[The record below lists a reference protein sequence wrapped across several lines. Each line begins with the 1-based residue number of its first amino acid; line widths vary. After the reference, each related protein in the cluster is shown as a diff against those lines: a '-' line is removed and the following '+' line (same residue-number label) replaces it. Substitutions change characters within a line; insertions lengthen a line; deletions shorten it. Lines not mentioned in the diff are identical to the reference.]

1 MKILVV
7 RFSSIGDIVLT
18 SPIVRC
24 MKQQIPNVEIHFL
37 TKKAFRPLVDNNP
50 NIDQVYAI
58 DKSIDECLSRLKN
71 EKYDFVVDLHN
82 NLRTFTLKNKLRAPA
97 AGFPK
102 LHIEKWL
109 LVNFKREMKDKRHI
123 VDRYFEAVKSLK
135 VVNDSLPCDFFITK
149 EDEVDVSSYDLKP
162 NKYISFA
169 IGAQFATK
177 RMPTD
182 KMKEILSQIDVP
194 VVLLG
199 GPTDQEVGKEL
210 SEFANVLDLTGKLTI
225 GQSASLV
232 KQSAVLLTHDTGLM
246 HIASAFQIPI
256 VSVWGNT
263 VPAFGMYPYYPKDSS
278 KFSIH
283 EVKGLSCRP
292 CSKIGFQA
300 CPKKHF
306 NCMNQQDSSSIAQD
320 LLIRF
325 KTAD

>member
-18 SPIVRC
+18 SPVVRC
-24 MKQQIPNVEIHFL
+24 LKQQIPNATIHFL
-37 TKKAFRPLVDNNP
+37 TKKSYRPLVDNNP
-50 NIDQVYAI
+50 YIDQVYAI
-58 DKSIDECLSRLKN
+58 DKSIDECLPRLKN

-82 NLRTFTLKNKLRAPA
+82 NLRTFSLKNKLRVPA
-97 AGFPK
+97 AAFPK
-102 LHIEKWL
+102 LHKEKWL
-109 LVNFKREMKDKRHI
+109 LVNFKKEMKDKRHI

-135 VVNDSLPCDFFITK
+135 VVNDLLPCDFFISQA
-149 EDEVDVSSYDLKP
+149 DEVDVLRYDLKP
-162 NKYISFA
+162 TQYIAFA
-169 IGAQFATK
+169 VGAQFATK
-177 RMPTD
+177 RMPVE

-210 SEFANVLDLTGKLTI
+210 SKFSNVIDLTGKLSI
-225 GQSASLV
+225 GQSASVV

-263 VPAFGMYPYYPKDSS
+263 VPAFGMYPYYPSDSS
-278 KFSIH
+278 KFSVH
-283 EVKGLSCRP
+283 EVNGLACRP

-306 NCMNQQDSSSIAQD
+306 NCMQLQDTKKIALD
-320 LLIRF
+320 LMSRF
-325 KTAD
+325 NSKV

>member
-18 SPIVRC
+18 SPVVRC
-24 MKQQIPNVEIHFL
+24 LKQQIPNATIHFL
-37 TKKAFRPLVDNNP
+37 TKKSFRALVDHNP
-50 NIDQVYAI
+50 YIDQVYAI
-58 DKSIDECLSRLKN
+58 DKSIDECLIRLKN

-82 NLRTFTLKNKLRAPA
+82 NLRTFSLKNKLRVPTA
-97 AGFPK
+97 AFPK

-109 LVNFKREMKDKRHI
+109 LVNFKKEMNDKRHI
-123 VDRYFEAVKSLK
+123 VDRYFEAVKPLK
-135 VVNDSLPCDFFITK
+135 VVNDSLPCDFFIAP
-149 EDEVDVSSYDLKP
+149 EDEVDVSTYDLKS
-162 NKYISFA
+162 NHYIAFA

-177 RMPTD
+177 RMPVE
-182 KMKEILSQIDVP
+182 KMKEIISQIELP

-210 SEFANVLDLTGKLTI
+210 SQFQNVIDLTGKLTI
-225 GQSASLV
+225 GQSASVV
-232 KQSAVLLTHDTGLM
+232 KQAGVLLTHDTGLM

-263 VPAFGMYPYYPKDSS
+263 VPAFGMYPYYPSDSS

-283 EVKGLSCRP
+283 EVNGLSCRP

-306 NCMNQQDSSSIAQD
+306 NCMNQQNASEIAQD
-320 LLIRF
+320 LIIRMHSII
-325 KTAD
+325 

>member
-1 MKILVV
+1 MVV

-18 SPIVRC
+18 SPVVRC
-24 MKQQIPNVEIHFL
+24 LKQQVPNATIHFL
-37 TKKAFRPLVDNNP
+37 TKKSLRSLVDSNP
-50 NIDQVYAI
+50 HIDQVYAI
-58 DKSIDECLSRLKN
+58 DKSIDECLVRLKN
-71 EKYDFVVDLHN
+71 EKYDFIVDLHN
-82 NLRTFTLKNKLRAPA
+82 NMRTFSLKNKLRVPA
-97 AGFPK
+97 AAFPK

-109 LVNFKREMKDKRHI
+109 LVNFKKEMNDKRHI

-135 VVNDSLPCDFFITK
+135 VVNDLLPCDFFIS
-149 EDEVDVSSYDLKP
+149 EADEVDLSTYALKP
-162 NKYISFA
+162 KQYIAFA

-177 RMPTD
+177 RMPVE
-182 KMKEILSQIDVP
+182 KMKEILSQIHLP

-210 SEFANVLDLTGKLTI
+210 SQFSNVLDLTGKLTI
-225 GQSASLV
+225 GQSASAV
-232 KQSAVLLTHDTGLM
+232 KQAGVLLTHDTGLM

-263 VPAFGMYPYYPKDSS
+263 VPAFGMYPYYPSDSS

-283 EVKGLSCRP
+283 EVKGLPCRP

-306 NCMNQQDSSSIAQD
+306 KCMNQQNASEIAQD
-320 LLIRF
+320 LVSRIQ
-325 KTAD
+325 TTD

>member
-24 MKQQIPNVEIHFL
+24 LKQQIPNATIHFL
-37 TKKAFRPLVDNNP
+37 TKKPFRALVDNNP
-50 NIDQVYAI
+50 YIDQVYAI
-58 DKSIDECLSRLKN
+58 DKSIDECLPRLKN

-82 NLRTFTLKNKLRAPA
+82 NMRTFGLKNKLRVPA
-97 AGFPK
+97 AAFPK

-109 LVNFKREMKDKRHI
+109 LVNFKKEMNDKRHI
-123 VDRYFEAVKSLK
+123 VDRYFEAVKPLK
-135 VVNDSLPCDFFITK
+135 VVNDFLPCDFFISQA
-149 EDEVDVSSYDLKP
+149 DEVAVLQYDLKP
-162 NKYISFA
+162 NQYIAFA

-177 RMPTD
+177 RMPVE
-182 KMKEILSQIDVP
+182 KMKEILSQIQLP

-210 SEFANVLDLTGKLTI
+210 SQFGNVLDLTGKLTI
-225 GQSASLV
+225 GQSASVV
-232 KQSAVLLTHDTGLM
+232 KQAGVLLTHDTGLM

-263 VPAFGMYPYYPKDSS
+263 VPAFGMYPYYPSDSS
-278 KFSIH
+278 KFSVH
-283 EVKGLSCRP
+283 EVKDLPCRP

-306 NCMNQQDSSSIAQD
+306 NCMNQQNASEIAQD
-320 LLIRF
+320 LLSRMQSE
-325 KTAD
+325 D

>member
-24 MKQQIPNVEIHFL
+24 LKQQIPNATIHFL
-37 TKKAFRPLVDNNP
+37 TKKPFRALVDNNP
-50 NIDQVYAI
+50 YIDQVYAI
-58 DKSIDECLSRLKN
+58 DKSIDECLPRLKN
-71 EKYDFVVDLHN
+71 EKYDFVVDVHN
-82 NLRTFTLKNKLRAPA
+82 NMRTFGLKNKLRVPA
-97 AGFPK
+97 AAFPK

-109 LVNFKREMKDKRHI
+109 LVNFKKEMNDKRHI

-135 VVNDSLPCDFFITK
+135 VVNDSLPCDFFISQA
-149 EDEVDVSSYDLKP
+149 DEVAVLQYDLKP
-162 NKYISFA
+162 NQYIAFA

-177 RMPTD
+177 RMPVE
-182 KMKEILSQIDVP
+182 KMKEILSQIQLP

-210 SEFANVLDLTGKLTI
+210 SQFSNVIDLTGKLTI
-225 GQSASLV
+225 GQSASVV
-232 KQSAVLLTHDTGLM
+232 KQAGVLLTHDTGLM

-263 VPAFGMYPYYPKDSS
+263 VPAFGMYPYYPSDSS

-283 EVKGLSCRP
+283 EVKGLPCRP

-300 CPKKHF
+300 CPKRHF
-306 NCMNQQDSSSIAQD
+306 NCMNQQNVSVIVQD
-320 LLIRF
+320 LLSRMQSE
-325 KTAD
+325 D